1 MKLQVQSLKYGN
13 VGKMSATFNNAPVT
27 VQLLIIL
34 SNQGRVFIGVSVA
47 LVSVVIYYII
57 MFCKCA

>member
-27 VQLLIIL
+27 IANYTEQSGEGVHRGLGRSCQRCDIL
-34 SNQGRVFIGVSVA
+34 
-47 LVSVVIYYII
+47 YYNVL
-57 MFCKCA
+57 